1 MELKQVIESC
11 GFRISD
17 GCEYQWQCYGD
28 NARYMDFAD
37 KDGKEYASVIF
48 DTKDQTVYEFHL
60 NVPGYDQAFGW
71 WNPDFEKKYLKEAK
85 KRDVTPYQAWDE
97 VMYEKTDEATMLQY
111 AKDIG
116 ETYYDDLPIPEE
128 MQ

>member
-48 DTKDQTVYEFHL
+48 D
-60 NVPGYDQAFGW
+60 
-71 WNPDFEKKYLKEAK
+71 
-85 KRDVTPYQAWDE
+85 
-97 VMYEKTDEATMLQY
+97 
-111 AKDIG
+111 
-116 ETYYDDLPIPEE
+116 
-128 MQ
+128 